1 MNILAIDTAAAC
13 SVAVACDERIAAR
26 RHADIARGHAEA
38 LMPMIDAALAEAGV
52 GYDDLDL
59 IAAAV
64 GPGSFT
70 GLRTGLAAA
79 RGLALALGVPT
90 CGVSSL
96 EAAAA
101 AAACGER
108 VLVALES
115 KRPDIYVQSFDATLA
130 PLGEPAVV
138 SPDDILGMTPA
149 PPFSVTGDAAQRLKG
164 RLSAR
169 FIEQVMPGDA
179 AIVAAIAVQRGTP
192 KRPEALRP
200 LYLQPPLAV
209 PAR

>member
-1 MNILAIDTAAAC
+1 MNILAIDTASTC
-13 SVAVACDERIAAR
+13 SVAVACDGRIVAR

-38 LMPMIDAALAEAGV
+38 LMPMIAAALAETGI

-59 IAAAV
+59 IAAAI

-90 CGVSSL
+90 RGVTSL

-101 AAACGER
+101 AAACGEP
-108 VLVALES
+108 VLVVLES
-115 KRPDIYVQSFDATLA
+115 KRADIYAQSFDATLA

-138 SPDDILGMTPA
+138 SPDDLLHMTPP
-149 PPFSVTGDAAQRLKG
+149 PPFSVAGDAAHRLKG
-164 RLSAR
+164 RLAAR
-169 FIEQVMPGDA
+169 FLKQVAPGDA
-179 AIVAAIAVQRGTP
+179 AIVAAIAAQRGIP
-192 KRPEALRP
+192 KPSEVLRP

-209 PAR
+209 PTP

>member
-1 MNILAIDTAAAC
+1 MNILAIDTASTC
-13 SVAVACDERIAAR
+13 SVAVGCDGRIAAR
-26 RHADIARGHAEA
+26 RYADIARGHAEA
-38 LMPMIDAALAEAGV
+38 LMPMIESALAEAGI

-101 AAACGER
+101 AAACGEPI
-108 VLVALES
+108 LVALET
-115 KRPDIYVQSFDATLA
+115 KRTDIYAQSFDAALA
-130 PLGEPAVV
+130 PLGDPAVV
-138 SPDDILGMTPA
+138 SPDDIRRVAPA
-149 PPFSVTGDAAQRLKG
+149 PPFSVAGDAAHRIRGL
-164 RLSAR
+164 LSAR
-169 FIEQVMPGDA
+169 FLETVTLGDA
-179 AIVAAIAVQRGTP
+179 ATIAAVAARRGIP
-192 KRPEALRP
+192 KRPEVLRP
-200 LYLQPPLAV
+200 LYLQPPLAI
-209 PAR
+209 PTP